1 MSSAPPDLSRIICDE
16 IATAVASVP
25 GADREAAIDVI
36 TSAKRIFVAGE
47 GRSGLV
53 LRMAAMRLIHL
64 GLAVHVV
71 GDATTPAIGPSDLL
85 IAGSGSG
92 ETPVTLLIAE
102 QAKRA
107 GASILAVTAT
117 ETSRLGVLADTRLT
131 LRTHAKGDRGSGA
144 SIQPGGSL
152 FEQSM
157 LVLLDI
163 LFLLIAGDTA
173 AVQIEQ
179 RHANME

>member
-1 MSSAPPDLSRIICDE
+1 VSAGTPDLARTICDE

-25 GADREAAIDVI
+25 AVDRAAAIDAF
-36 TSAKRIFVAGE
+36 TAANRIFVAGE

-53 LRMAAMRLIHL
+53 LRMAAMRLVHL
-64 GLAVHVV
+64 GMPVHVV
-71 GDATTPAIGPSDLL
+71 GDATTPAIGPGDLL

-92 ETPVTLLIAE
+92 ETPITVLIAE
-102 QAKRA
+102 QATRA
-107 GASILAVTAT
+107 GASILAVTTA
-117 ETSRLGVLADTRLT
+117 ETSRLAALADTCLI
-131 LRTHAKGDRGSGA
+131 LRTPAKGDLATGA

-157 LVLLDI
+157 LVLFDT

-173 AVQIEQ
+173 ASQIEQ

>member
-1 MSSAPPDLSRIICDE
+1 MTDLARTICDE
-16 IATAVASVP
+16 IATAVGSVP
-25 GADREAAIDVI
+25 EADCQAAIDAI
-36 TSAKRIFVAGE
+36 ASAGRIFVAGE

-53 LRMAAMRLIHL
+53 LRMAAMRLVHL
-64 GLAVHVV
+64 GMTVHVV
-71 GDATTPAIGPSDLL
+71 GDATTPAIGRGDLL

-107 GASILAVTAT
+107 GATILAVIAT
-117 ETSRLGVLADTRLT
+117 ETSRLADLADTRLT
-131 LRTHAKGDRGSGA
+131 LRTPAKGDRGSGA

-157 LVLLDI
+157 LVLLDT
-163 LFLLIAGDTA
+163 LFLQIAGDTA
-173 AVQIEQ
+173 AAQIEQ

>member
-1 MSSAPPDLSRIICDE
+1 LSAGTPDLARTICDE
-16 IATAVASVP
+16 IATAVASVR
-25 GADREAAIDVI
+25 ALDRTAAIDAL
-36 TSAKRIFVAGE
+36 TSARRVFVAGE

-53 LRMAAMRLIHL
+53 LRMAAMRLVHL
-64 GLAVHVV
+64 GMTVHVV
-71 GDATTPAIGPSDLL
+71 GDATTPAIDPGDLL

-92 ETPVTLLIAE
+92 ETPVTLLVAE
-102 QAKRA
+102 QARRA

-117 ETSRLGVLADTRLT
+117 ETSRLAALADTRLI
-131 LRTHAKGDRGSGA
+131 LRTPAKGNQDTGA

-157 LVLLDI
+157 LVLFDT
-163 LFLLIAGDTA
+163 LFLQIAGDTA
-173 AVQIEQ
+173 AAQIEQ